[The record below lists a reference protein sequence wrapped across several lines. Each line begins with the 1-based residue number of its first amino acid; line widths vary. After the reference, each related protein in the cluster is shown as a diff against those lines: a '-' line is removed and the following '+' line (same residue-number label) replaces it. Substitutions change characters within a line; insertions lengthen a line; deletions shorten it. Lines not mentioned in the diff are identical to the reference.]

1 VNHSATITASHGDDA
16 GHAARSGAVQVLTIL
31 AQALIAATQVVFARL
46 YGQMV
51 YGSYVSA
58 LAVLEVFCR
67 GGTGGADKA
76 MLRYVAASRAVG
88 DAAGVRSAL
97 GTGLRLGMA
106 VAGSFAIA
114 LALFLAPVFANAVKE
129 PTLVPALRILA
140 PLPLLTGALWI
151 LIQASLAAR
160 VTRANFYVRGLA
172 EPSLLLAAGVLGWL
186 LGGGLGAL
194 ATAHVASS
202 AATLTLAVLV
212 VRRVFHPD
220 EMRKVL
226 SAPRL
231 PGFARFSLPLA
242 AGEMLNA
249 VVQRADL
256 VILTG
261 MKGLEAAALY
271 GAAEFIT
278 RSIAS
283 IRYAFDSV
291 VAGVLSETLHLG
303 DLPRLRY
310 NLRLTTRWVVSVAA
324 PITVT
329 LAVLRQ
335 DLLVLLFGTPYAA
348 GAGAL
353 LILATSHFVNASLGL
368 TGWVLMVAGHSRRTF
383 VTNLVCAVFNL
394 SAAYVLTS
402 RFGLLGAACSALGT
416 TLLMQALIAI
426 QVAVLQRV
434 HPFSTTLLKP
444 LAAAAVTFAVEEAL
458 RWSIGTTWV
467 RLPVVIA
474 VGASVYGLVLFG
486 LGLPDEERQ
495 IFGRTLRALRARLGR
510 STAP

>member
-1 VNHSATITASHGDDA
+1 
-16 GHAARSGAVQVLTIL
+16 
-31 AQALIAATQVVFARL
+31 
-46 YGQMV
+46 MV

-58 LAVLEVFCR
+58 LAMLDVFCR

-76 MLRYVAASRAVG
+76 MLRYVAASRALG
-88 DAAGVRSAL
+88 DAGGVRSAL

-106 VAGSFAIA
+106 VAGSFAVA
-114 LALFLAPVFANAVKE
+114 LAFGLAPLLANAVKE

-172 EPSLLLAAGVLGWL
+172 EPSLLLVAGVVGWL

-194 ATAHVASS
+194 ATAHVAAS

-220 EMRKVL
+220 EMRKLL

-261 MKGLEAAALY
+261 LKGLEAAALY

-283 IRYAFDSV
+283 IRYAFDSI

-303 DLPRLRY
+303 DLSRLRY

-324 PITVT
+324 PI
-329 LAVLRQ
+329 A
-335 DLLVLLFGTPYAA
+335 PYAA
-348 GAGAL
+348 GAGVL
-353 LILATSHFVNASLGL
+353 LVLATSHFVNASLGL
-368 TGWVLMVAGHSRRTF
+368 TGWVLMVAGHSRLTF
-383 VTNLVCAVFNL
+383 LTNLVCAVFNL

-402 RFGLLGAACSALGT
+402 RYGLLGAACSALGT
-416 TLLMQALIAI
+416 TLLMQTLIVI

-434 HPFSTTLLKP
+434 HPFSTALLKP
-444 LAAAAVTFAVEEAL
+444 LAAAAITFAVEEAL
-458 RWSIGTTWV
+458 HLSIGTAWV
-467 RLPVVIA
+467 RLPATVV
-474 VGASVYGLVLFG
+474 VGAAVYGLVLFG

-495 IFGRTLRALRARLGR
+495 IFRRTLRALRARLGR
-510 STAP
+510 SVGP

>member
-1 VNHSATITASHGDDA
+1 
-16 GHAARSGAVQVLTIL
+16 
-31 AQALIAATQVVFARL
+31 
-46 YGQMV
+46 M
-51 YGSYVSA
+51 
-58 LAVLEVFCR
+58 
-67 GGTGGADKA
+67 
-76 MLRYVAASRAVG
+76 
-88 DAAGVRSAL
+88 
-97 GTGLRLGMA
+97 
-106 VAGSFAIA
+106 
-114 LALFLAPVFANAVKE
+114 
-129 PTLVPALRILA
+129 
-140 PLPLLTGALWI
+140 
-151 LIQASLAAR
+151 
-160 VTRANFYVRGLA
+160 
-172 EPSLLLAAGVLGWL
+172 
-186 LGGGLGAL
+186 
-194 ATAHVASS
+194 
-202 AATLTLAVLV
+202 
-212 VRRVFHPD
+212 
-220 EMRKVL
+220 
-226 SAPRL
+226 
-231 PGFARFSLPLA
+231 
-242 AGEMLNA
+242 
-249 VVQRADL
+249 
-256 VILTG
+256 
-261 MKGLEAAALY
+261 
-271 GAAEFIT
+271 
-278 RSIAS
+278 
-283 IRYAFDSV
+283 
-291 VAGVLSETLHLG
+291 
-303 DLPRLRY
+303 
-310 NLRLTTRWVVSVAA
+310 
-324 PITVT
+324 T

-353 LILATSHFVNASLGL
+353 LVLATSHFVNASLGL